1 MHVITYA
8 HVHDGVLYTG
18 TLSDLDGRPKATWS
32 YKAGGRRV
40 TQDQP
45 LDPAA
50 FRSLWNRIGNLDVFK
65 RNRARDPNAPVDPVG
80 TYVVSIGF
88 GEPDRPQL
96 VTFAVPA
103 DEPDPQ
109 FRSWLKSLNVPTGAA
124 APPPLPPAR
133 KPVKPAEEAE
143 PAEEVDELI
152 AAREEMYA
160 SLFGPVWTVDRGEDG
175 DGPAIDVYTFEP
187 EDSHKR
193 DFFTL
198 ITGGMADERMRV
210 PKGAEYRRAELVL
223 YVAEPT
229 ELHVNLLRW
238 LATLPHVQETTWYG
252 PGTTMNNGNPPQPI
266 FDDSVLDNFLF
277 LESIVS
283 PDNTLSEQWT
293 LDDDPVGLLWVVPI
307 TDAERHFIMDRELSD
322 FLDLLDRKGHPHVLD
337 EGRRSYVRAK

>member
-8 HVHDGVLYTG
+8 HIRDGVLFTG
-18 TLSDLDGRPKATWS
+18 TLSDLDGRPQATWS
-32 YKAGGRRV
+32 YKVGGQRL

-50 FRSLWNRIGNLDVFK
+50 FRSLWNRVGNLDVFK
-65 RNRARDPNAPVDPVG
+65 RNRVQAPNMPVDPAG
-80 TYVVSIGF
+80 THVVTIGY

-103 DEPDPQ
+103 GEADPQ
-109 FRSWLKSLNVPTGAA
+109 FLGWLRSLNVPSGRAG
-124 APPPLPPAR
+124 PPPLPAR
-133 KPVKPAEEAE
+133 KPAQAAE
-143 PAEEVDELI
+143 PPDEVDEVV
-152 AAREEMYA
+152 AARERVYEDF
-160 SLFGPVWTVDRGEDG
+160 FGNAWAVDRGEEG

-187 EDSHKR
+187 EDEHER
-193 DFFTL
+193 DFYTL

-210 PKGAEYRRAELVL
+210 PRGVKTRRAELVL
-223 YVAEPT
+223 YVSEPT
-229 ELHVNLLRW
+229 QTHTDLLRW

-252 PGTTMNNGNPPQPI
+252 PGTTMNNGNPPRPI

-283 PDNTLSEQWT
+283 PDNTLPEQLT

-307 TDAERHFIMDRELSD
+307 TDAERHYIKDRDVSD
-322 FLDLLDRKGHPHVLD
+322 FLDLLDRKKHSHVLD
-337 EGRRSYVRAK
+337 EGRQSYVKGR